1 MHPLHRE
8 AAVIAAI
15 RRRQELVLFAFLTR
29 THLRLGIAW
38 WCLIASRGA
47 LPAVLAVLTGR
58 LVGMLDVGRSYLGPL
73 AALGVAFVLVQLL
86 APVHA
91 QVSSSLGERMSD
103 RLQDALAGASTEPP
117 ALAHLESREL
127 TERLTLAKDFD
138 QGMSGPPMVIA
149 IGLIAGGLVEAAAGL
164 AQAVVLLSYSW
175 WAALLLTSAWLSTHW
190 LLRESGSWDRTEEE
204 VLAAQREAD
213 YSYRL
218 AVAAPAAKELRIF
231 GLSEWTVARFTAHR
245 RKLGDLRGQATRLR
259 RRPVRWAVLV
269 LLAANGLL
277 FWSLAQRAT
286 AGDLSVGRAAM
297 FAQAALGVSAVAF
310 GGINWALPPTAESV
324 ATALALRESMAEVG
338 RLPSG
343 TKAAAGL
350 PAARIRLR
358 GVEFRYPGSTGPVLD
373 GVDLTI
379 EAGTSLAV
387 VGVNGAGKTT
397 LAKLLCRLHDPTGGA
412 IEVDGTDLREFDL
425 EAWRG
430 QVAAVFQDFLRY
442 HLPLRDNVAPL
453 GADDNVVE
461 DVLREAGGLGLA
473 PLDTVLAREYEGGT
487 ELSGGQW
494 QRVAIARALAA
505 VRSGAGLVILDEP
518 TAQLDV
524 RGEAEIFGCLLRATR
539 GVTTL
544 LISHRFST
552 VRQADRICV
561 LEQGRIVELGSHAEL
576 MAAHGRYHDLYTL
589 QASRFDEPAA
599 DGIESADG
607 TEPADRTESSDG
619 TEPADGLVPATRSA
633 GSTQDDHGQ
642 EVRP

>member
-1 MHPLHRE
+1 MHPIHRE

-29 THLRLGIAW
+29 TDLRLGIAW
-38 WCLIASRGA
+38 WCLIAGRGA
-47 LPAVLAVLTGR
+47 LPAVLTVLTGG
-58 LVGMLDVGRSYLGPL
+58 LVGALDADRSYVGPL
-73 AALGVAFVLVQLL
+73 VAVGVAFVLIQLL

-91 QVSSSLGERMSD
+91 QVSSSLGERLSD
-103 RLQDALAGASTEPP
+103 RLQDVLARASTEPP

-127 TERLTLAKDFD
+127 AERLALAKDFD
-138 QGMSGPPMVIA
+138 QGMSGPPMTIA
-149 IGLIAGGLVEAAAGL
+149 IGLISGGLVEAAAGL
-164 AQAVVLLSYSW
+164 AQAVVLLDYSW
-175 WAALLLTSAWLSTHW
+175 WAALLLTGAWLSTHW
-190 LLRESGSWDRTEEE
+190 LLRESGSWDRTEAE
-204 VLAAQREAD
+204 VLAAQRDAD

-231 GLSEWTVARFTAHR
+231 GLSEWTVARFTAER
-245 RKLGDLRGQATRLR
+245 RKLGELRWQATRLR
-259 RRPVRWAVLV
+259 RRPLRWAVLV
-269 LLAANGLL
+269 LLAANGLM
-277 FWSLAQRAT
+277 FWSLAQQAA
-286 AGDLSVGRAAM
+286 AGGLSVGRAAM

-324 ATALALRESMAEVG
+324 ATALALRDSMGDAG

-343 TKAAAGL
+343 TRPADGL
-350 PAARIRLR
+350 PASRIRLR
-358 GVEFRYPGSTGPVLD
+358 GVKFRYPGSAGPVLD

-397 LAKLLCRLHDPTGGA
+397 LAKLLCRLHDPTDGA

-442 HLPLRDNVAPL
+442 HLPLRDNVAPN
-453 GADDNVVE
+453 GASDEVIE
-461 DVLREAGGLGLA
+461 AALREAGGVGLA

-487 ELSGGQW
+487 DLSGGQW

-524 RGEAEIFGCLLRATR
+524 RAEAEIFGRLLRATR

-561 LEQGRIVELGSHAEL
+561 LEQGRIVELGTHAEL
-576 MAAHGRYHDLYTL
+576 MAARGRYHDLYTL
-589 QASRFDEPAA
+589 QASRFDESTATGAEPEDDLALAA
-599 DGIESADG
+599 
-607 TEPADRTESSDG
+607 
-619 TEPADGLVPATRSA
+619 RSA
-633 GSTQDDHGQ
+633 GSAQDDRAEEG
-642 EVRP
+642 RP